1 MDRETIKK
9 DRLRYTT
16 NKTSAKLTY
25 LAIVFDVLFFVSI
38 YQSNVNTYYYNIK
51 MGVSVLLNLV
61 FLLVTFLCS
70 EGVKNYKISYAY
82 TLLAVGVLQLIRI
95 MGFPMAAHSALTK
108 VNAVEVPVMDDK
120 QFIYT
125 ICCLVASA
133 AACFAAG
140 IIGIHKTRV
149 LENYKKEHGYV

>member
-1 MDRETIKK
+1 MDKETIKK
-9 DRLRYTT
+9 DRLRYTN

-51 MGVSVLLNLV
+51 MGISVLLNLV

-70 EGVKNYKISYAY
+70 EGVKTYKIAYAY
-82 TLLAVGVLQLIRI
+82 TLLGVGVLQLVRI
-95 MGFPMAAHSALTK
+95 FGYPLAAHSTITK
-108 VNAVEVPVMDDK
+108 VNAVEVLVMGDR
-120 QFIYT
+120 QFFYT
-125 ICCLVASA
+125 IGCLVASA
-133 AACFAAG
+133 VACFVAG

>member
-1 MDRETIKK
+1 MDKEMIKK
-9 DRLRYTT
+9 DRLRYTN

-25 LAIVFDVLFFVSI
+25 LAILFDVLFFFSI

-51 MGVSVLLNLV
+51 IGISVLLNLV

-70 EGVKNYKISYAY
+70 EGVKTYKIGYAY
-82 TLLAVGVLQLIRI
+82 TLLGVGVLQLIRI
-95 MGFPMAAHSALTK
+95 FGYPLSAHSTYTK
-108 VNAVEVPVMDDK
+108 VNAVEVLVMGDK
-120 QFIYT
+120 QFVYT

-133 AACFAAG
+133 VACFTAG

-149 LENYKKEHGYV
+149 LENYKKEQGYM

>member
-9 DRLRYTT
+9 DRLRYIK
-16 NKTSAKLTY
+16 NKLSANLTY
-25 LAIVFDVLFFVSI
+25 VGIVFNVLFFFSI
-38 YQSNVNTYYYNIK
+38 YQSNVNTYYYTIK

-61 FLLVTFLCS
+61 FLLVAFLCS
-70 EGVKNYKISYAY
+70 EGVKNYKIGYAY
-82 TLLAVGVLQLIRI
+82 TLIAVGALQLVRI
-95 MGFPMAAHSALTK
+95 LGYPYSAHNTLTK

-120 QFIYT
+120 QFIYV

-133 AACFAAG
+133 AACMAAG

-149 LENYKKEHGYV
+149 LETYKKENGFV